1 MIPEPDVLVEI
12 GQLSMAQLDA
22 LPIADLD
29 KLIKQATAA
38 KDTVALY
45 LGGLHATLHSRFAE
59 HASQLRTQAG
69 KSTGTVRIEVDGFV
83 IIADLPKR
91 PEYDQVKLKSAVEAL
106 RKWGENPDDYVGTE
120 FKVSESRYNAWPP
133 SIRKLFE
140 PARTLKV
147 GKPTYKLEQIK
158 AGDIAQAAND
168 NHFGEVA

>member
-1 MIPEPDVLVEI
+1 MVPKIEVLEEI

-22 LPIADLD
+22 LPLPDLAQ
-29 KLIKQATAA
+29 LIQQVSDVR
-38 KDTVALY
+38 DTVRHYEGAL
-45 LGGLHATLHSRFAE
+45 LSTLHSRFAE
-59 HASQLRTQAG
+59 RANQLRTQAG
-69 KSTGTVRIEVDGFV
+69 KTTGTVRFRVDGFV

-91 PEYDQVKLKSAVEAL
+91 PEYDQVKLKSAVDAL

-133 SIRKLFE
+133 SIRQLFE

-158 AGDIAQAAND
+158 AGAIADAAND
-168 NHFGEVA
+168 SHFGEVA